1 MEDILAVEV
10 VATGET
16 MVMNSHQELTGQ
28 EQVPLLP
35 VAGEIKLQ
43 LLLLTL
49 VDMLV
54 VMPKLE
60 AIALNQVEELHQLP
74 ILQVNTNSLFHP

>member
-10 VATGET
+10 VATEET
-16 MVMNSHQELTGQ
+16 MVMNSHQELTVQ

-43 LLLLTL
+43 LLLLIL

-54 VMPKLE
+54 VMPKQE
-60 AIALNQVEELHQLP
+60 AIALNQVEEPHQLP
-74 ILQVNTNSLFHP
+74 ILQVNTNSLLH